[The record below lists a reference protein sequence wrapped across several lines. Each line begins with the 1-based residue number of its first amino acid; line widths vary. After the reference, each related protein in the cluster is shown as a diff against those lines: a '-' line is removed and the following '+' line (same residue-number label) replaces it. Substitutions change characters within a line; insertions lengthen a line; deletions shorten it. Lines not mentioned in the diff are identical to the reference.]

1 MAEGDTFTQ
10 AVDEASGGVVSE
22 LRRQEQQKQQQ
33 AQAQRQPTQAQQQG
47 TVGEALGPVL
57 DAEKTD
63 IQFWM
68 MVAQTV
74 LLLIIARELRSR
86 G

>member
-1 MAEGDTFTQ
+1 MAEFDD
-10 AVDEASGGVVSE
+10 ALSE
-22 LRRQEQQKQQQ
+22 FNTVQQIEQQRQRQKQKQQQ
-33 AQAQRQPTQAQQQG
+33 AQAQRQQQRSTE
-47 TVGEALGPVL
+47 TVGGALAPVL

-74 LLLIIARELRSR
+74 LLLVIARELRS
-86 G
+86 GG

>member
-1 MAEGDTFTQ
+1 MAEFDD
-10 AVDEASGGVVSE
+10 ALSE
-22 LRRQEQQKQQQ
+22 FNTVQQIEQQRQRQKQKQQQ
-33 AQAQRQPTQAQQQG
+33 AQAQRQQRRSAD
-47 TVGEALGPVL
+47 TVGGALEPVL

-74 LLLIIARELRSR
+74 LLLVIARELRS
-86 G
+86 GG

>member
-1 MAEGDTFTQ
+1 MADAFTQ
-10 AVDEASGGVVSE
+10 AVDEASGGTISQA
-22 LRRQEQQKQQQ
+22 RRQERQQQQQ
-33 AQAQRQPTQAQQQG
+33 AQAQEQRQQRSQG
-47 TVGEALGPVL
+47 TVADSLGPVL

-63 IQFWM
+63 IEFWM

>member
-1 MAEGDTFTQ
+1 MAEGDAFTK

-22 LRRQEQQKQQQ
+22 LRRQEQQQQ
-33 AQAQRQPTQAQQQG
+33 AQAQRQPTQQAQQQG

-63 IQFWM
+63 LEFWM